1 MKSLVVYGSRHGN
14 TRKVAETIA
23 GELRKHGDVQLVSA
37 ERGLAPVLDDVDLV
51 VVGGPTEA
59 HGITE
64 PVARFLERIPDGAVA
79 GKCAAG
85 FDTRLTWPRWLSG
98 SAASRI
104 VERLAWRGAKVVVP
118 EESFL
123 VSGKLPVLEP
133 GELERAA
140 AWAASLAQKVESKVP
155 VAIGP

>member
-23 GELRKHGDVQLVSA
+23 SELRKHGEVHLVSA
-37 ERGLAPVLDDVDLV
+37 EKAVSTLLEETDLV

-64 PVARFLERIPDGAVA
+64 PVARFLERVPAAALA
-79 GKCAAG
+79 GKNAAG
-85 FDTRLTWPRWLSG
+85 FDTRLRWPRWLSG
-98 SAASRI
+98 SAGSRI
-104 VERLAWRGAKVVVP
+104 VERLGWRGANVIVP

-140 AWAASLAQKVESKVP
+140 AWAASLAAKVESKEP
-155 VAIGP
+155 VAIGL